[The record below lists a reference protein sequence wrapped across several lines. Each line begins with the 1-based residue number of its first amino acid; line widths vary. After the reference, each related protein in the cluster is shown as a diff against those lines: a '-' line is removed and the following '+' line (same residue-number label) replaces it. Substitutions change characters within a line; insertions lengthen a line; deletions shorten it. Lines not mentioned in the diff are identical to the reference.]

1 MLKGVLNPSCHNN
14 PLAPCSV
21 INLHLLLLHSWHLDE
36 IIIFPFLVSETSGFL
51 ISIFFLH
58 FKQNEIHCLIVSKF
72 FIQWFRVLVDCL
84 LYWFSLS
91 TWENFVPHLISR
103 TNYSKLTSE
112 SISALDFIWS
122 ILINSFLNNK
132 AIFLYLFLSNFFSDK
147 KH

>member
-1 MLKGVLNPSCHNN
+1 MSQQSACPLFCDKSSSFATAQLTPWRNN
-14 PLAPCSV
+14 YFPILSIWNFWV
-21 INLHLLLLHSWHLDE
+21 FNLY
-36 IIIFPFLVSETSGFL
+36 
-51 ISIFFLH
+51 FFLH
-58 FKQNEIHCLIVSKF
+58 FKQNERHCLIVSKF
-72 FIQWFRVLVDCL
+72 FIQWFRVLVDCR
-84 LYWFSLS
+84 LYWLSLS